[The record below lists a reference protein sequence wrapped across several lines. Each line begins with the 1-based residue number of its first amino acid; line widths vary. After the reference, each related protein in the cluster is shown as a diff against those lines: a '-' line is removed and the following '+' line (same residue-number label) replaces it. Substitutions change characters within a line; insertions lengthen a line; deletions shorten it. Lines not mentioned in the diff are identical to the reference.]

1 MLNDAE
7 VKVAALLANSEEVT
21 NKSKKTLKNLNNLYD
36 LIALKMNA
44 IIVKAFNL
52 YQQISSPVLRI
63 EEYVIV
69 EDICFTKGWLNYKG
83 GESTIV
89 CGQTWDTLVQCKY
102 VHLLVVCDKDAA
114 KRWYMYRTV
123 TIKNQHLAIKPFWK
137 QVRELDN
144 IAPTLACL
152 KDTEICPMDVPADNV
167 SMTGFEICTL
177 LMCDVSDNCR

>member
-1 MLNDAE
+1 
-7 VKVAALLANSEEVT
+7 
-21 NKSKKTLKNLNNLYD
+21 
-36 LIALKMNA
+36 MNV

-52 YQQISSPVLRI
+52 YQHMSSPALHAKRDG
-63 EEYVIV
+63 IV
-69 EDICFTKGWLNYKG
+69 KDICFTKGWLNDKAD
-83 GESTIV
+83 ESTMV
-89 CGQTWDTLVQCKY
+89 RGQTWDTLVQYKRAD
-102 VHLLVVCDKDAA
+102 LLTVCNNDAA